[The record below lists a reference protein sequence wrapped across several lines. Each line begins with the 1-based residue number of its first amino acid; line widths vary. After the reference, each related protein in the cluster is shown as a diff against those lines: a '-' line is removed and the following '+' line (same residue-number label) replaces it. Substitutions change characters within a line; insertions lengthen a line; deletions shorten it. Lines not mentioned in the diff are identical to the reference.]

1 MTSDIPDRLAA
12 RRLVRQLGKGTT
24 IAEGARHLHVG
35 HAQWLD
41 AQRELLEELEEDG
54 GSETK
59 FVRGTYGSGKS
70 HFLYVV
76 EDIARQSSWLTAH
89 VECKA
94 DDVQID
100 RFETLYPALCR
111 KLRVSIDNP
120 EDDVDPISVILE
132 RWFERMCSGAGLAA
146 HSTALPF
153 DAAERLYAQLN
164 RNLLRSNLPATFQK
178 AFTAFVMA
186 KLARQFDVVRAL
198 VDWVRGSDQRVRI
211 DARYLRPTLGNAKP
225 GATRTFDLRPLGK
238 GTAREALRGLLWLIR
253 NAGHTGLVLSI
264 DEVEELARL
273 PQRRRRDQALQ
284 ALREHVDD
292 AGAEAG
298 HRSLCLYLAATPE
311 MFENQDYFPRYD
323 ALQTRIQPVGRE
335 INWRA
340 PVIDLDRTP
349 LSGGE
354 MRELAFHL
362 RDLYRIAYEARSAEP
377 VTEELLKTFVKQVI
391 GTTLGIAKPRLLVR
405 LVIHEL
411 ERARQLDTSYLP
423 PGDVT
428 RRLIQLE
435 SS

>member
-1 MTSDIPDRLAA
+1 MTSDSPPRLVA
-12 RRLVRQLGKGTT
+12 RRLLRQLGKGTT
-24 IAEGARHLHVG
+24 IAEGARYLHVG
-35 HAQWLD
+35 HARWLE
-41 AQRELLEELEEDG
+41 AQRELLDELEEDG
-54 GSETK
+54 GSDTK

-76 EDIARQSSWLTAH
+76 EDIARQSNWLTAH

-111 KLRVSIDNP
+111 KLRVSSDNP
-120 EDDVDPISVILE
+120 EDDVDPVSIVLGT
-132 RWFERMCSGAGLAA
+132 WFERMCLDAGLAA
-146 HSTALPF
+146 HATALPF
-153 DAAERLYAQLN
+153 DAAERLYAQLD
-164 RNLLRSNLPATFQK
+164 RTLLRSNLPVTFQK
-178 AFTAFVMA
+178 ALTAFVMA
-186 KLARQFDVVRAL
+186 KIARRLDVVSAV

-211 DARYLRPTLGNAKP
+211 DARYLHPTLGNAKP

-238 GTAREALRGLLWLIR
+238 GTAREALRSLLWLIR
-253 NAGHTGLVLSI
+253 KAGHTGLVLSI

-292 AGAEAG
+292 AGAEGG

-323 ALQTRIQPVGRE
+323 ALQTRIQPIGRE
-335 INWRA
+335 LNWRA

-349 LSGGE
+349 LSGSE
-354 MRELAFHL
+354 MQELASHL
-362 RDLYRIAYEARSAEP
+362 RDLYGIAYEARP
-377 VTEELLKTFVKQVI
+377 GKRVTEAVLNTFVKQVS

-405 LVIHEL
+405 LVVHEL
-411 ERARQLDTSYLP
+411 ERARQRDTSYRP
-423 PGDVT
+423 PDDIT
-428 RRLIQLE
+428 QRLIQLE